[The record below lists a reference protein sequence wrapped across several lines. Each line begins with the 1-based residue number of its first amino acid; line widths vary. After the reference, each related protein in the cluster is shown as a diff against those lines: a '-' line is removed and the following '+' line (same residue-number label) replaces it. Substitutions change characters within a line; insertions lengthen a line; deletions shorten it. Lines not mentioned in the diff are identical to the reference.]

1 MLMLVSHHL
10 PALPPYPGRPS
21 LSSVCSLAAC
31 GACGACTLGSVC
43 HHHQPTV
50 VRKSFV
56 SVDLRSGV
64 EHSSA
69 ESHCHCIQHCNA
81 KTWLQL
87 GVFLTCYSCYVR
99 KGQGWVGRKIMKVT
113 YQQYQQNQQGFWP
126 ALSFQSSR
134 LGLGCYQGKH
144 SQISPLSCQS
154 VVNCL
159 TFALPTSQS
168 ASQPASPDSLVK
180 TMTPSFALLITTNNI
195 QGPGR
200 WLLSSAS

>member
-64 EHSSA
+64 EHSSVQP
-69 ESHCHCIQHCNA
+69 SHTATAYNTA
-81 KTWLQL
+81 MLKLD
-87 GVFLTCYSCYVR
+87 YSS
-99 KGQGWVGRKIMKVT
+99 
-113 YQQYQQNQQGFWP
+113 GF
-126 ALSFQSSR
+126 F
-134 LGLGCYQGKH
+134 
-144 SQISPLSCQS
+144 
-154 VVNCL
+154 
-159 TFALPTSQS
+159 
-168 ASQPASPDSLVK
+168 
-180 TMTPSFALLITTNNI
+180 
-195 QGPGR
+195 
-200 WLLSSAS
+200 